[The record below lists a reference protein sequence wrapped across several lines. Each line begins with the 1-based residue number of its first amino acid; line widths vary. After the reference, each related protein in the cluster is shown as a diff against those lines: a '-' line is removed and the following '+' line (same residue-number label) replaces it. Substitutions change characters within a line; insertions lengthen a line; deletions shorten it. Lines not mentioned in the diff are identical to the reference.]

1 MFDED
6 LGSWDADYRLTKELY
21 NRGILTMDEAMSVLR
36 TDDGRYKRST
46 ESANKKLS
54 ETLIAKVYDGIA
66 YQNTFET
73 KKATTSYIAFSA
85 EQVKSI
91 DNQNPTDNP
100 DIRYSVG
107 AKTDKA
113 VQAMLETENQKLQE
127 DVAKLKDLLKLQ
139 GVETGGTKFLE
150 SSVLAAARYLKKN
163 SGTSGNTKEL
173 AKMLNDFYEYI
184 ATSKD
189 LTWEAVREQALPIAN
204 WIMDNV
210 EHQRSAYAQEILDQ
224 IKGSKVYLDETQ
236 MKEAEHLFGSYN
248 DFRKSVQ
255 GAMVISKSANMSLD
269 VWWQEMSTLYPDVSD
284 VETTASDMPRQLGD
298 IISCLRNENSSALEY
313 AYSG

>member
-1 MFDED
+1 M
-6 LGSWDADYRLTKELY
+6 
-21 NRGILTMDEAMSVLR
+21 
-36 TDDGRYKRST
+36 
-46 ESANKKLS
+46 
-54 ETLIAKVYDGIA
+54 
-66 YQNTFET
+66 
-73 KKATTSYIAFSA
+73 TTNENS
-85 EQVKSI
+85 
-91 DNQNPTDNP
+91 TDNP

-113 VQAMLETENQKLQE
+113 VQAVLETENQKLQE
-127 DVAKLKDLLKLQ
+127 DVAKLKELLKLQ

-150 SSVLAAARYLKKN
+150 SSVLAAARYLKKL

-184 ATSKD
+184 ASGKD
-189 LTWEAVREQALPIAN
+189 LTWESVREQAQPIAN

-236 MKEAEHLFGSYN
+236 LKEAEHLFGSYN

-269 VWWQEMSTLYPDVSD
+269 VWWQEMSTLYPDVFD

-298 IISCLRNENSSALEY
+298 IISSLRNENSSALEY
-313 AYSG
+313 AYNKRWIEQDLIRDIYDSYWRVSNLRTVADRYAAPSPLWLHSMVLCWASALHSTRKRRNNKRGYQNGCPSLPYW